1 MEASYHFLKINIHTN
16 ISSDYIV
23 ATMKKQ
29 VQSLLRFFFGILCED
44 LGMKLKYFLVFTN
57 HGVILKLL
65 DKVSTT

>member
-1 MEASYHFLKINIHTN
+1 
-16 ISSDYIV
+16 
-23 ATMKKQ
+23 MKKQ